1 MNRVTFPVALAGVLA
16 LGMNAAY
23 GHAVCGARIFPVTLT
38 LDDPGVA
45 DEASIPTFTWQRSGA
60 GGGTGPTNQYHF
72 GFEYD
77 KRITTNLGL
86 ALNYGG
92 TIQQTAGDKTRTGF
106 QNLFATLKY
115 ATCVS
120 PEHEFQLGVGLQRE
134 FGGTGTLAIG
144 ADAYGSTAP
153 TLYAG
158 KGLGDLPIG
167 SLRALAIT
175 GEFSYS
181 IADRSLKATQVTDP
195 DTGLMSLQYNNGNP
209 NSWFG
214 GVSVQYSLPYLQSQ
228 VMDYGLPPVLGRLTP
243 IVEITWS
250 SPATKPNTQGTTWT
264 VAPGVL
270 YSGDWYQFGIEA
282 LIPANRAAGTNV
294 GVIAQFHVF
303 LDDLFPNTLGKPVV
317 EWFR

>member
-1 MNRVTFPVALAGVLA
+1 MNRVTFPAALAGVLA
-16 LGMNAAY
+16 LGINAAY

-60 GGGTGPTNQYHF
+60 GADRADQPVPFQLRIRQAHHHQSRTGVQLWRRDP
-72 GFEYD
+72 
-77 KRITTNLGL
+77 
-86 ALNYGG
+86 
-92 TIQQTAGDKTRTGF
+92 AGCRRQDRTGF

-120 PEHEFQLGVGLQRE
+120 PDHEFQLGVGLQRE
-134 FGGTGTLAIG
+134 FGGTGTFAIG
-144 ADAYGSTAP
+144 ADAYGSTTP

-175 GEFSYS
+175 GEFSYT
-181 IADRSLKATQVTDP
+181 IADRSLKATQMTDR

-228 VMDYGLPPVLGRLTP
+228 VKDYGLPPVLGRLTP
-243 IVEITWS
+243 IVEVTWS
-250 SPATKPNTQGTTWT
+250 SPATKPSTQGTTWT

-270 YSGDWYQFGIEA
+270 Y
-282 LIPANRAAGTNV
+282 RATGTSS
-294 GVIAQFHVF
+294 AS
-303 LDDLFPNTLGKPVV
+303 
-317 EWFR
+317 RR